1 MTTNEKRP
9 SGLDQPLTVGNA
21 LKHDRLG
28 RNGFARQA
36 ANALRQVTQEAGFAI
51 SIEGAWGSG
60 KTSVL
65 AMIEELLKSGDGP
78 SPIVS
83 VHPPL
88 GAWASRPL
96 KWRPRWPR
104 CREKAG
110 GGERLHLIRKMFQL
124 NPKRRRSG
132 MDRRNLGSMD
142 GAGFGASLQSG
153 FRRSM
158 PE

>member
-104 CREKAG
+104 CRENAG
-110 GGERLHLIRKMFQL
+110 GGERL
-124 NPKRRRSG
+124 PC
-132 MDRRNLGSMD
+132 
-142 GAGFGASLQSG
+142 
-153 FRRSM
+153 
-158 PE
+158 